1 MATPENGD
9 VVVSIAWLEGDGV
22 RLESLV
28 LPVGSRLD
36 EALGFGVARGVLS
49 AAIVTAPGLRVA
61 VFGRLRPPDY
71 PLVAGDRIELLG
83 PLQVDP
89 KEARARRV
97 ALRRAVAGGR

>member
-1 MATPENGD
+1 MATPEGERI
-9 VVVSIAWLEGDGV
+9 VVSVAWLADDAV
-22 RLESLV
+22 RLESLTV
-28 LPVGSRLD
+28 PAGT
-36 EALGFGVARGVLS
+36 ALGDALAAAVARGAVP
-49 AAIVTAPGLRVA
+49 AAVMGDAGMRVA

-97 ALRRAVAGGR
+97 ALRRAAAGGR